1 MILLAR
7 QNMGKKYDDLGENKW
22 YFFTPRD
29 RKYKYGTRPN
39 RAAGN
44 GYWKASSI
52 DRCIKYMGQTVGY
65 KKTLVFYEGKSP
77 KGIKTN
83 WIMRECRINDAP
95 AHARSS
101 ADDLRLASGEDKS
114 IKEEDKDEAELVGSS
129 YKGIELIGS
138 SKNDERVV
146 QLYVTACAHS
156 SNKTDQLA
164 LLESNIYVFLHW
176 RGRRKARKDL
186 ASVDSTV
193 GRLLRISCH
202 ELYRATAGF
211 SPQNLIGSG
220 SFGSIYKGKLNQRD

>member
-1 MILLAR
+1 MAEEELLLLHNLR
-7 QNMGKKYDDLGENKW
+7 HKVLNHPLPPSLNIHDVNLYLHNPQDLVEKYDDLGENKW

-101 ADDLRLASGEDKS
+101 ADDLRLNDCVLCIISYKKLASGEDKS

-138 SKNDERVV
+138 SKNDERVDN
-146 QLYVTACAHS
+146 Y
-156 SNKTDQLA
+156 
-164 LLESNIYVFLHW
+164 
-176 RGRRKARKDL
+176 
-186 ASVDSTV
+186 
-193 GRLLRISCH
+193 
-202 ELYRATAGF
+202 
-211 SPQNLIGSG
+211 
-220 SFGSIYKGKLNQRD
+220 